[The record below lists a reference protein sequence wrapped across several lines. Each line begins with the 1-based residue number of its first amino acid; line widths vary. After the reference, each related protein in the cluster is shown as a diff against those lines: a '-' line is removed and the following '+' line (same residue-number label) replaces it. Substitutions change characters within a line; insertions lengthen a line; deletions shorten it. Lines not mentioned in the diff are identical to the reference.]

1 MILSYILILLY
12 QFSRNIYRDSPK
24 SFENDGLVL
33 YLAKKAIKLNKDKE
47 LPNDKRA
54 FLYMP
59 FMHSE
64 NISDQ
69 NLIDIINWYENKSD
83 FKINEVE

>member
-1 MILSYILILLY
+1 M
-12 QFSRNIYRDSPK
+12 FK
-24 SFENDGLVL
+24 AENLHSL
-33 YLAKKAIKLNKDKE
+33 FFNHISKYAKKYFEI
-47 LPNDKRA
+47 
-54 FLYMP
+54 F
-59 FMHSE
+59 E